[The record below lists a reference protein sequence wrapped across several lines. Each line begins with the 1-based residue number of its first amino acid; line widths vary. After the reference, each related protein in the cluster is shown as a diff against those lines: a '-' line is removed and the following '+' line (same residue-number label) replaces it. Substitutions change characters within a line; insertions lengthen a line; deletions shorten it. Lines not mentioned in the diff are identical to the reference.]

1 MPVTIIERVLAY
13 KYDELTDKAKERAVR
28 DWVETCD
35 DMVTDAVTEAIVEGL
50 NEAGY
55 LAKSKHVHWSLS
67 HSQGDGVAWYLD
79 SCTLFDYDK
88 LILRLIGSEEKDM
101 HIAVERY
108 FSKYD
113 RFDGYLRINHRYCGR
128 HHHYNSMTVEH
139 LELDKKHAFYKHVE
153 EFVERV
159 RQDIKGLSRRHETVG
174 YDIIDSYHSP
184 EAMLDNFGD
193 DAVFNIGGQFLGR
206 LIDLEVEK

>member
-1 MPVTIIERVLAY
+1 MPVTIIERILAY
-13 KYDELTDKAKERAVR
+13 KYDELTDRAKERAVQ
-28 DWVETCD
+28 DWIATCD
-35 DMVTDAVTEAIVEGL
+35 YMVTDAVTEAIVDGL

-55 LAKSKHVHWSLS
+55 LAGYKHVHWSLS
-67 HSQGDGVAWYLD
+67 HSQGDGVAWYLN

-101 HIAVERY
+101 QIAVKEY
-108 FSKYD
+108 FTEL
-113 RFDGYLRINHRYCGR
+113 DGYLRINHRYCGR
-128 HHHYNSMTVEH
+128 YHHYNSMTVEH

-153 EFVERV
+153 EFVDRV
-159 RQDIKGLSRRHETVG
+159 RQDIKGLSRRHETIG
-174 YDIIDSYHSP
+174 YDIIDSYHSHK
-184 EAMLDNFGD
+184 AMLDTLGD